1 MKVLIAEDS
10 STSRM
15 MLVAIAKSW
24 GYEVVEAEDG
34 LVAWEA
40 MQQEDAPRLLL
51 IDWEMPNMNGIELCE
66 RVRTMESTNPAY
78 ILLLTARTEAEDI
91 VKGLSA
97 GANDYIAKPFN
108 NAELQARMQ
117 VGQRM
122 LEMQSRLYEVME
134 ELRTHATYDALTGIF
149 NRRAVLDQIPKEI
162 QRARRQNKELC
173 IGMCDIDY
181 FKKIND
187 THGHLVG
194 DEVLKEVSKR
204 MQSAIR
210 TYDLVGRF
218 GGEEFL
224 VITNSIEDHPL
235 DVYHRICE
243 TLTATPIQVGELT
256 LNVTISC
263 GVTRLLK
270 DDDENNYTRILAR
283 ADAAL
288 YKAKESGRNRVTF
301 N

>member
-1 MKVLIAEDS
+1 MKILIAEDS

-15 MLVAIAKSW
+15 MLVAVAKNW

-34 LVAWEA
+34 LVAWEV

-66 RVRTMESTNPAY
+66 RVRAQESTNPPY
-78 ILLLTARTEAEDI
+78 ILLLTARTKAEDI
-91 VKGLSA
+91 VKGLSK
-97 GANDYIAKPFN
+97 GANDYVAKPFN

-122 LEMQSRLYEVME
+122 LEMQSELSDAME
-134 ELRTHATYDALTGIF
+134 ELRTHATYDALTGIL

-162 QRARRQNKELC
+162 QRVRRQNMELC

-194 DEVLKEVSKR
+194 DEVLKEVTKR
-204 MQSAIR
+204 MQSALR
-210 TYDLVGRF
+210 TYDLIGRF

-224 VITNSIEDHPL
+224 VIASSTEGHPL
-235 DVYHRICE
+235 DAYNRVCE
-243 TLTATPIQVGELT
+243 ILSATPIRVGELS

-263 GVTRLLK
+263 GVTQLL
-270 DDDENNYTRILAR
+270 DDDSENNYTEILAR

-288 YKAKESGRNRVTF
+288 YEAKESGRNKVMLK
-301 N
+301 

>member
-1 MKVLIAEDS
+1 
-10 STSRM
+10 
-15 MLVAIAKSW
+15 
-24 GYEVVEAEDG
+24 
-34 LVAWEA
+34 
-40 MQQEDAPRLLL
+40 
-51 IDWEMPNMNGIELCE
+51 MNGIELCE
-66 RVRTMESTNPAY
+66 RVRAQESTNPPY

-91 VKGLSA
+91 VKGLSK
-97 GANDYIAKPFN
+97 GANDYVAKPFN

-122 LEMQSRLYEVME
+122 LEMQSELSDAME
-134 ELRTHATYDALTGIF
+134 ELRTHATYDALTGIL

-162 QRARRQNKELC
+162 QRVRRQNMGLC

-194 DEVLKEVSKR
+194 DEVLKEVTKR
-204 MQSAIR
+204 MQSALR
-210 TYDLVGRF
+210 TYDLIGRF

-224 VITNSIEDHPL
+224 VIASSTEGHPL
-235 DVYHRICE
+235 DAYNRVCE
-243 TLTATPIQVGELT
+243 ILSATPIRVGELS

-263 GVTRLLK
+263 GVTQLL
-270 DDDENNYTRILAR
+270 DDDSENNYTEILAR

-288 YKAKESGRNRVTF
+288 YEAKESGRNKVMLK
-301 N
+301 